1 MGGVDGIEKGVNA
14 LIVVGVGV
22 FMLLLFLALD
32 YSSYAQ
38 TRNNLV
44 TQYGSGA
51 GVVANFTTNG
61 GNITTTSVQ
70 HTAGSIRFDIHSDNC
85 RSRVCAE
92 RFRLRKEAASWAEG
106 DQVEGGYSPSLYFK
120 SRQKSNPF
128 KYLIIHTI
136 PIRWEIKR
144 QLRN

>member
-61 GNITTTSVQ
+61 GNITTTFGNNIPLAVF
-70 HTAGSIRFDIHSDNC
+70 ALIFIAIIAAVVYVLRGSRI
-85 RSRVCAE
+85 
-92 RFRLRKEAASWAEG
+92 AEG
-106 DQVEGGYSPSLYFK
+106 GSFLG
-120 SRQKSNPF
+120 
-128 KYLIIHTI
+128 
-136 PIRWEIKR
+136 
-144 QLRN
+144 